1 MESPVDI
8 FKTYEQQKID
18 EEVEKMKNT
27 TIGKNQRF
35 LQLKINDRYR
45 EIGGEGADTI
55 HENKNIISKQPQE
68 DQHKPPLIKN
78 SIPIK
83 NSNSSKKLKNGFK
96 IYPSN

>member
-8 FKTYEQQKID
+8 FKTYEYQKID

-45 EIGGEGADTI
+45 EIGDEGAEKI
-55 HENKNIISKQPQE
+55 HENKNIISK
-68 DQHKPPLIKN
+68 
-78 SIPIK
+78 
-83 NSNSSKKLKNGFK
+83 
-96 IYPSN
+96 